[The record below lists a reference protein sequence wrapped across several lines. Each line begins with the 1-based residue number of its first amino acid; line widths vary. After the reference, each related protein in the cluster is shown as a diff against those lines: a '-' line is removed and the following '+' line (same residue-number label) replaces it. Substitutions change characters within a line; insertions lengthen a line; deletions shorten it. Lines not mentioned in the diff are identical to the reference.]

1 MHDTKRVSYLYVAAH
16 QVKDGSPLDQNIS
29 KARVFLAFAQLR
41 LIMRDLEVDL
51 EVDDL
56 TSTELDILAIAIRL
70 ANAGKTFSSSE
81 IVAHP
86 MLRGSAR
93 ATVYRAINSLASRGF
108 FVPDETRAK
117 HYSLKLDVT

>member
-1 MHDTKRVSYLYVAAH
+1 
-16 QVKDGSPLDQNIS
+16 VKDGSLLDKNIS
-29 KARVFLAFAQLR
+29 KARVFSAFAQLR

-56 TSTELDILAIAIRL
+56 TSTELDILAVSIRL

-86 MLRGSAR
+86 ILRESAR

-108 FVPDETRAK
+108 LVPDATRANQ
-117 HYSLKLDVT
+117 YSLNLGVP